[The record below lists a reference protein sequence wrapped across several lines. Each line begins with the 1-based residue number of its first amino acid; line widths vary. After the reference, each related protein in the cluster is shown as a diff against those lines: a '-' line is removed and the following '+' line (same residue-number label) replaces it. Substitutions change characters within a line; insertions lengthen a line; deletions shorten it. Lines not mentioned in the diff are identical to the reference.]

1 MKKLLISI
9 AVFILITPLA
19 KAEIGLNAGLGLP
32 FVSQYGVNLTMGSN
46 LTFSATYNVIDIS
59 SDDASVKLSMPEAT
73 IMWHPFS
80 GSFFIG
86 AGVGQEK
93 LEVAATEEISNT
105 TVSAKVTAMTTIA
118 KLGWM
123 WGKGDGGLWFGMDL
137 AYIIPSGGDVEINA
151 AGLPTTSKEYKD
163 VEDAANQF
171 GETAYIN
178 ITFTRLGYLF

>member
-9 AVFILITPLA
+9 AVFILINPLA

-59 SDDASVKLSMPEAT
+59 SDKASVKLSMPEAT

-93 LEVAATEEISNT
+93 LEVAATEEISN
-105 TVSAKVTAMTTIA
+105 TIA

-178 ITFTRLGYLF
+178 ITFARLGYLF